1 MEKNKSWVTFN
12 FAKSITYC
20 TVVTTHMKVRCKQI
34 FRSLFPFLLSSDETK
49 KSGRRLLGDVHF
61 AEARKRASWITPV
74 PGGR

>member
-1 MEKNKSWVTFN
+1 M
-12 FAKSITYC
+12 AKWESVPLDRKTKKI
-20 TVVTTHMKVRCKQI
+20 KQLVNQEPLRPMATRLI
-34 FRSLFPFLLSSDETK
+34 SLFLFLPLLDETK